1 MLTARVGGV
10 PEHFNLAWHLA
21 IESGMFTSKGI
32 QIDWVDV
39 PGGTGA
45 MCKALRNNELDM
57 AIALTEGVVSDIMQG
72 NPSKIVQF
80 YVNSPLRWGIFVN
93 AKSNINGISQMQGH
107 KYAISR
113 YKSGSHLMA
122 YVNASNNNLNIN
134 KDTDFEVVGNLE
146 GARKALVENT
156 AQLFMWEKYTTKP
169 YVDNGEFKMIG
180 ECSTP
185 WPCFV
190 VTATDHFIVL
200 HEQVL
205 NEILSI
211 VNLSCL
217 VMSNNSKAP
226 AMIAER
232 YGIKENDA
240 MMWFKELEYACHQQM
255 NEQQWNNILTRLL
268 KFEMINRI
276 PELSE
281 ICYGKNIE
289 LVY

>member
-1 MLTARVGGV
+1 MITVRVGGV

-21 IESGMFTSKGI
+21 IESGMFAPKGI
-32 QIDWVDV
+32 YIDWVDV

-80 YVNSPLRWGIFVN
+80 YVNSPLRWGIFVSS
-93 AKSNINGISQMQGH
+93 KSKIKSISQMQGH

-122 YVNASNNNLNIN
+122 YVNASDNNLNIN
-134 KDTDFEVVGNLE
+134 HDTDFEVVGNLD
-146 GARKALVENT
+146 GARKALAENI

-190 VTATDHFIVL
+190 VTSTNQFLVQ

-205 NEILSI
+205 NEILGI

-217 VMSNNSKAP
+217 VMTNNSKVP
-226 AMIAER
+226 TMVAER
-232 YGIKENDA
+232 YGIKVNDA

-255 NEQQWNNILTRLL
+255 NEQQWNNILDSLL
-268 KFEMINRI
+268 KFEIINRM

-281 ICYGKNIE
+281 ICYEKNIA
-289 LVY
+289 LV

>member
-1 MLTARVGGV
+1 MISVRVGGV

-21 IESGMFTSKGI
+21 IESGMFAKKGI
-32 QIDWVDV
+32 YIDWVDV

-57 AIALTEGVVSDIMQG
+57 AIALTEGVVCDIMQG
-72 NPSKIVQF
+72 NPSKILQF
-80 YVNSPLRWGIFVN
+80 YVNSPLRWGIFVSS
-93 AKSNINGISQMQGH
+93 KSNIKSISQMQGH

-113 YKSGSHLMA
+113 YNSGSHLMA
-122 YVNASNNNLNIN
+122 YVNASYNKLIINNN
-134 KDTDFEVVGNLE
+134 TDFEVVGNLD
-146 GARKALVENT
+146 GARKALAENT
-156 AQLFMWEKYTTKP
+156 SQLFMWEKYTTKP

-190 VTATDHFIVL
+190 VTATDHFIL
-200 HEQVL
+200 KHEHVL
-205 NEILSI
+205 NEVLSI
-211 VNLSCL
+211 VNLSCS
-217 VMSNNSKAP
+217 VMTNNSKAP
-226 AMIAER
+226 AMIADR
-232 YGIKENDA
+232 YDIKKNDA

-268 KFEMINRI
+268 KFEIINRI

-281 ICYGKNIE
+281 ICYEKNIA
-289 LVY
+289 LV

>member
-1 MLTARVGGV
+1 MITVKVGGV

-21 IESGMFTSKGI
+21 IESGMFAQKGI

-45 MCKALRNNELDM
+45 MCKALRNNELDL

-93 AKSNINGISQMQGH
+93 AKSNINTINEMQGH

-122 YVNASNNNLNIN
+122 FVNANNNSLQIN
-134 KDTDFEVVGNLE
+134 DDTDFEVVGNLD

-156 AQLFMWEKYTTKP
+156 AQLFMWEKFTTKP

-190 VTATDHFIVL
+190 VTATENFIAQQ
-200 HEQVL
+200 EQVL

-217 VMSNNSKAP
+217 ILKNNSKAP
-226 AMIAER
+226 AMIAKR

-240 MMWFKELEYACHQQM
+240 MLWFKELEYAYHPEM
-255 NEQQWNNILTRLL
+255 NEQQWDNILGKLL
-268 KFEMINRI
+268 QFGIINRK

-281 ICYGKNIE
+281 ICYEKNIE
-289 LVY
+289 LV